1 LPLRFFA
8 FGCLLNRCCWIFV
21 AGSLLLDLCCES
33 LLLRL
38 KIGVREER
46 SDVALV
52 DVKLVTELGAVDVA
66 LVKIV
71 ACIPSKSQACLPLR
85 ISDVAAALVLI

>member
-38 KIGVREER
+38 KIEVREAQ

-52 DVKLVTELGAVDVA
+52 DVKLVTELGVADAA

-71 ACIPSKSQACLPLR
+71 VCTPSKSQACLPLR
-85 ISDVAAALVLI
+85 ISDVVAALVLI